1 MGDLANSS
9 VEFHPKKQQGSV
21 GGMEINHA
29 GDFGATLEDLRT
41 LMELR
46 GAEAIQK
53 IQENYT
59 DTESLCQRLKTSPA
73 DGECYFGLSAFMSS
87 SNWTLQHQFLE
98 SWYFYPAYVPRVLS
112 GRKI

>member
-9 VEFHPKKQQGSV
+9 VEFKPKKRGS
-21 GGMEINHA
+21 GGGTEVNHA
-29 GDFGATLEDLRT
+29 GDFGATLEDLRD

-59 DTESLCQRLKTSPA
+59 DTEGLCQRLKTSPA
-73 DGECYFGLSAFMSS
+73 DGESLTQTHHSQSDI
-87 SNWTLQHQFLE
+87 LHL
-98 SWYFYPAYVPRVLS
+98 
-112 GRKI
+112 